1 MTIEEKLRLTIYE
14 AEDAGIIT
22 ESDKVEMISFIE
34 EKRPLDPF
42 EKYDRSIDRLTK
54 SNNKKCET
62 HDAKYNSL
70 SNKYDELREKE
81 RKLIDQMYDS
91 DSDDTYEKLRQQ
103 RAAIRQ
109 QLNKLRSEMDKLT
122 PGNFHMDNFF
132 KNQTHIKRTHD
143 KLKKNLKDQET
154 AALSDIQYDHLRSNM
169 MKTRSQGA
177 LGKKIKTGKN

>member
-22 ESDKVEMISFIE
+22 ESDKDEMISFIE

-42 EKYDRSIDRLTK
+42 EKCDRSIDRLTK

-62 HDAKYNSL
+62 RDAKYNSL
-70 SNKYDELREKE
+70 NNKYHELLEKE
-81 RKLIDQMYDS
+81 RKLIDQMQDP

-103 RAAIRQ
+103 HAAIRQ
-109 QLNKLRSEMDKLT
+109 QLNRLSSEMDKLS
-122 PGNFHMDNFF
+122 PGKFRMDNFF
-132 KNQTHIKRTHD
+132 KQQTHIKRARN
-143 KLKKNLKDQET
+143 KLEKNLKDRET
-154 AALSDIQYDHLRSNM
+154 ATLSDIQYDHLRSNM